1 MRKAAEKPARGRPAR
16 GGRRPVTAGLVKTT
30 ARRLMA
36 EGGTAGLSLRAIARR
51 LEVTAPAIYNYFRRL
66 DDLITALVVDAFT
79 SLAVA
84 METTESEHAARDVHD
99 RLCAL
104 CAAYRAWSLAHPV
117 EFELISGRPF
127 PGYRASEEVCLPLGR
142 RPFLGIF
149 RCFIEAH
156 RIGRLVIPE
165 EYRAVPPGMAAGIAA
180 WRRES
185 GIEMPNGLLALLVS
199 GWARIHGMVLLEL
212 HGHTR
217 PLLGDPAAFYKL
229 EIEAFA
235 HWMGL
240 KKGR

>member
-16 GGRRPVTAGLVKTT
+16 GVRRPVTAGLVKTT

-51 LEVTAPAIYNYFRRL
+51 LEVTAPAIYNYFHRL
-66 DDLITALVVDAFT
+66 EDLITSLVVDSYT
-79 SLAVA
+79 SLAHA
-84 METTESEHAARDVHD
+84 MEATESENAAGDVRD

-104 CAAYRAWSLAHPV
+104 CATYRAWALAHPI

-149 RCFIEAH
+149 RCFVEAH
-156 RIGRLVIPE
+156 RTGRLAIPE
-165 EYRAVPPGMAAGIAA
+165 EYRTLPPGMVAGIAA

-185 GIEMPNGLLALLVS
+185 GIEMPDGLLALLVS
-199 GWARIHGMVLLEL
+199 GWARIHGMVLLEM

-217 PLLGDPAAFYKL
+217 PLLGDPAEFYRL

-235 HWMGL
+235 RWMGL
-240 KKGR
+240 KQGR

>member
-1 MRKAAEKPARGRPAR
+1 L
-16 GGRRPVTAGLVKTT
+16 RRPVTAGLVKTT

-51 LEVTAPAIYNYFRRL
+51 LEVTAPAIYNYFHRL
-66 DDLITALVVDAFT
+66 EDLITALVVDSYT
-79 SLAVA
+79 SLAHA
-84 METTESEHAARDVHD
+84 MEATESENAAGDVHD

-104 CAAYRAWSLAHPV
+104 CATYRAWALAHPV

-149 RCFIEAH
+149 RCFVEAH
-156 RIGRLVIPE
+156 RTGRLSIPE
-165 EYRAVPPGMAAGIAA
+165 EYRTLPPGMVAGIAA

-185 GIEMPNGLLALLVS
+185 GNEMPDGLLALLVS
-199 GWARIHGMVLLEL
+199 GWARIHGMVLLEM

-217 PLLGDPAAFYKL
+217 PLLGDPAEFYRL

-235 HWMGL
+235 RWMNL
-240 KKGR
+240 KKAQ